1 MAQRRASARKKEV
14 IFNNAVDIGVSTLPM
29 SSSSSSDGA
38 ATQRHNANQRPNIES
53 LEVDKILRFVD
64 CQNNPI
70 DLSKCNDGKKKTS
83 ILDSPDRRS
92 NTWI

>member
-1 MAQRRASARKKEV
+1 VAQRRASARKKEV

-29 SSSSSSDGA
+29 SLSRRRRQMVPRLKDD
-38 ATQRHNANQRPNIES
+38 NANQRPNIES

-70 DLSKCNDGKKKTS
+70 DLSKCYDGKKKT
-83 ILDSPDRRS
+83 RAY
-92 NTWI
+92 